1 MQPDL
6 GTAASICLCAALLL
20 YLAGLKTRYLAAGGA
35 LGFVGLVVMIFQA
48 NYRVQRLMTFLHPS
62 DDPLGAGFQIRQ
74 SLLSFGSGGLQGVNL
89 GEGRQ
94 KLFFLPE
101 PHTDFIYAVIGEEI
115 GLLGTSLV
123 LLVFGFLLWRGIRA
137 ALRAPDRFGYLL
149 GMGLTLFLVV
159 QATLNMGMVLGL
171 LPTKGLPLPFISY
184 GGSSVMIGLLSV
196 GVILNISQH
205 SN

>member
-1 MQPDL
+1 M
-6 GTAASICLCAALLL
+6 TLL
-20 YLAGLKTRYLAAGGA
+20 YPSTIPGRRLPDPAVALAWQWRILAES
-35 LGFVGLVVMIFQA
+35 
-48 NYRVQRLMTFLHPS
+48 T
-62 DDPLGAGFQIRQ
+62 
-74 SLLSFGSGGLQGVNL
+74 

-101 PHTDFIYAVIGEEI
+101 PHTDFIYSVIGEELGFI
-115 GLLGTSLV
+115 GTSLV
-123 LLVFGFLLWRGIRA
+123 LLVFAVLLWRGLRA

-159 QATLNMGMVLGL
+159 QGALNMGMVLGL

-184 GGSSVMIGLLSV
+184 GGSSLMVGLLSV
-196 GVILNISQH
+196 GVLLNISQH